1 MKLSEIQQQSRPM
14 KLSEVQ
20 ALTAAPDA
28 DQASV
33 SGAARFARGVTDI
46 PQATGQMVLHALPEA
61 VVRGLKEA
69 APLAAGIPVVGPAL
83 QAARLLPNK
92 TAAEYDQQLSGE
104 EAAYQASRQAAGQ
117 EGVDWARLGGN
128 IVGTAPA
135 ALAMPVSG
143 GGLLAKTGMAAA
155 QGGAMGLSQPTYDA
169 ENFALEKAKQAGV
182 GATVGAVFT
191 PVVAGLARMV
201 NPKVTPDIKTLMNEG
216 ITPTPGQIM
225 GGNWRAAEEKLTSV
239 PLLGDAIKSGQRR
252 AINQFNQAAYRR
264 ALDPIGKG
272 TPEIGR
278 GGITA
283 VKKALGDA
291 YDELLPKISFKADQQ
306 FVGDV
311 ARLQAMAKNLPA
323 PQAAQF
329 DKILENK
336 LVARMTSQGGMTG
349 ETMKGVESEL
359 TRIAKG
365 YKGDA
370 SFDNRE
376 LGDAIGEVLA
386 SLRRTTIRSNPQHA
400 KELQAINLGYANYAR
415 LRQAASSLGAE
426 GGVFTPAQLQ
436 NAVKSGDKSVG
447 KGSFAAGSALMQDL
461 SEAGKNTLSSKY
473 PDSGTAGRL
482 MMDAGAAAAVG
493 TGAMLSPAILK
504 GAALTA
510 IPALGYTPW
519 GQKALASLL
528 TQRPQ
533 AAQPAANALM
543 KMAPAISAGGAA
555 AVTSNTQ

>member
-1 MKLSEIQQQSRPM
+1 M

-20 ALTAAPDA
+20 QPARRMRLSEVPSAAA
-28 DQASV
+28 DQV
-33 SGAARFARGVTDI
+33 GADVDVGGLSRFARGVMDI
-46 PQATGQMVLHALPEA
+46 PQATAQMMLHAMPQG
-61 VVRGLKEA
+61 VVRSIKGA
-69 APLAAGIPVVGPAL
+69 APLVSGLPIVGPAA
-83 QAARLLPNK
+83 QAVRLLPDQ
-92 TAAEYDQQLSGE
+92 TAEQYDQQLTQE
-104 EAAYQASRQAAGQ
+104 EADYQSSRKAAGQ

-128 IVGTAPA
+128 IVATAPG
-135 ALAMPVSG
+135 ALAMPVGG
-143 GGLLAKTGMAAA
+143 GGLLAKTGIAAA
-155 QGGAMGLSQPTYDA
+155 QGGAMGLSQPVYGD
-169 ENFALEKAKQAGV
+169 EDFALEKAKQAGI
-182 GATVGAVFT
+182 GAATGAVLT
-191 PVVAGLARMV
+191 PVVAGLSRMI
-201 NPKVTPDIKTLMNEG
+201 NPKVAPDVKKLLDEG

-225 GGNWRAAEEKLTSV
+225 GGGWRAAEEKLTSV

-272 TPEIGR
+272 TLEVGR
-278 GGITA
+278 GGIAA
-283 VKKALGDA
+283 VKKALGEA
-291 YDELLPKISFKADQQ
+291 YDDLLPKVSFKADQQ
-306 FVGDV
+306 FVSDI
-311 ARLQAMAKNLPA
+311 ARLQSMAKNLPA

-336 LVARMTSQGGMTG
+336 LVSRMTPQGGMTG

-376 LGDAIGEVLA
+376 LGDAVGEVLA
-386 SLRRTTIRSNPQHA
+386 SLRRTTIRANPQHA

-415 LRQAASSLGAE
+415 LRRAASSLGAE
-426 GGVFTPAQLQ
+426 NGVFTPAQLQ
-436 NAVKSGDKSVG
+436 NSVKAGDKSVD

-493 TGAMLSPAILK
+493 TGAVLSPAILK

-519 GQKALASLL
+519 GQRALAGLL

-533 AAQPAANALM
+533 IAQPAANALM
-543 KMAPAISAGGAA
+543 KLAPAISAGGAVA
-555 AVTSNTQ
+555 ATGNVN